1 MRWTRLSVSVW
12 DTNVWP
18 RPSSFSRRLAKF
30 SMIPLCARAILPV
43 QSRWGCALTFD
54 GAPCVAHRVWANP
67 VEPSREGS
75 CASRFAMNP
84 LSFTTWRLLPTIATP
99 ALSYPRY
106 SRRFRPSKRIGR
118 AFRRPAYPTIPHIY
132 RTTAPAGIE
141 PRSLA
146 PDSTRARSFTTVPG
160 ATLTPLA
167 ISTSSPM
174 SPPTCGTEGHSP
186 SICTS
191 PGPDAARRPAR
202 AETPDPRTES
212 CTTLVGPRI
221 TSSMRMEFE
230 TVVRAPI
237 RTPFPRLVD
246 GSRTE
251 FGPISQP
258 APIARGPCR
267 YAPERITHPSPI
279 DTGPRIVTAGS
290 IVPAR
295 TCGTSFNAAAL
306 RRRRS
311 HG

>member
-43 QSRWGCALTFD
+43 QSRWGCAFTFD

-132 RTTAPAGIE
+132 RTTA
-141 PRSLA
+141 
-146 PDSTRARSFTTVPG
+146 RA
-160 ATLTPLA
+160 
-167 ISTSSPM
+167 
-174 SPPTCGTEGHSP
+174 
-186 SICTS
+186 
-191 PGPDAARRPAR
+191 D
-202 AETPDPRTES
+202 TPDPRTES

-258 APIARGPCR
+258 GPIARGPCR

-279 DTGPRIVTAGS
+279 DTGPRI
-290 IVPAR
+290 
-295 TCGTSFNAAAL
+295 
-306 RRRRS
+306 
-311 HG
+311 